1 MNQLP
6 ADPMILFSVINTKLR
21 DQYPS
26 LEALCEDL
34 NVSREELEKKLAAVG
49 FEYNKDLNKF
59 L

>member
-6 ADPMILFSVINTKLR
+6 QDPMILFSVINTKLR

-26 LEALCEDL
+26 LEALCEDF

>member
-1 MNQLP
+1 MNELP
-6 ADPMILFSVINTKLR
+6 QDPMILFSVINTKLR

>member
-6 ADPMILFSVINTKLR
+6 QDPMILFSVINTKLR

>member
-6 ADPMILFSVINTKLR
+6 QDPMILFSVINTTLR

>member
-6 ADPMILFSVINTKLR
+6 GDPMILFSVINTKLR

-26 LEALCEDL
+26 LDALCDDL
-34 NVSREELEKKLAAVG
+34 DVSRKELEEKLATVG
-49 FEYNKDLNKF
+49 FEYNEELNKF